1 MKINRTTLTMIVA
14 SLCGVGPNVAISAY
28 GQDALSEAARSSAGR
43 IGDAVGV
50 PKAQT
55 GASQSISDAGEVK
68 APSIKS
74 PSDRAVSGAYPVT
87 TAVRPTG
94 VGAVGGSTDC
104 TSPGCTTPGCDSTGC
119 DSRGSTGLGH
129 LAGRTSGLGG
139 KMLGGRLHGGRGLS
153 SSGSCD
159 TGACGSGGSC
169 SSSGL
174 LSGFGG
180 ACGTGLGAAGSGL
193 GWAETDTLLWWGRGL
208 TNAPV
213 VVGGNSPSVLPSN
226 PLLGGYDNPLGTDM
240 LVGLRGN
247 VGFWLDD
254 CQNYGV
260 GGRAWGVIS
269 QGSEEVI
276 TNGGNSTGIAFYN
289 TSLGQPDTYIVNLD
303 RGPFGK
309 NVGEI
314 GVLNDLDV
322 YSGDLYLRALL
333 LGDRCNRVD
342 LLGGYTFLRLDSGYQ
357 LRSRIV
363 DGWTD
368 APPPVTTITTIVDRF
383 STRNEF
389 HGGHVGL
396 QSNLT
401 RGRFGLGL
409 MGKVAMGNMTST
421 SNISG
426 NYEQL
431 PPLPSQPDR
440 QNRGLFA
447 QSSNIG
453 TVSRDAFTFIP
464 EMNAKLR
471 YQIGRFQ
478 VGVGYTI
485 VVLPEVA
492 LAASQVDTNV
502 DVLGII
508 SPPTTA
514 PVNRFNTESY
524 YLHGI
529 DLGVTYNF

>member
-1 MKINRTTLTMIVA
+1 MKINRTTLTLIVA
-14 SLCGVGPNVAISAY
+14 SLCGVGPNVANTAF

-50 PKAQT
+50 PKAPT

-68 APSIKS
+68 APEVKS
-74 PSDRAVSGAYPVT
+74 PSDKAVAESRPAA
-87 TAVRPTG
+87 TAADPTRMK
-94 VGAVGGSTDC
+94 APYGGSDC
-104 TSPGCTTPGCDSTGC
+104 TSPGCATPGCDSAGC
-119 DSRGSTGLGH
+119 DSRGSSGIGH
-129 LAGRTSGLGG
+129 LAGRSSGLGANL
-139 KMLGGRLHGGRGLS
+139 LGGRLLGTKGLKTA
-153 SSGSCD
+153 GSCD
-159 TGACGSGGSC
+159 SGACGSGGSC

-174 LSGFGG
+174 LSGFGD
-180 ACGTGLGAAGSGL
+180 ACGVGMGAAGSGL

-208 TNAPV
+208 TNSPV
-213 VVGGNSPSVLPSN
+213 VVGGNSPTVLPTN

-269 QGSEEVI
+269 EGSEEVI
-276 TNGGNSTGIAFYN
+276 TNGGNSTGIAFFN

-303 RGPFGK
+303 RGAFGE
-309 NVGEI
+309 NFGEI
-314 GVLNDLDV
+314 GVLNEMDV

-368 APPPVTTITTIVDRF
+368 APPPVSTITTIVDRF
-383 STRNEF
+383 ATKNEF

-396 QSNLT
+396 QSNLN

-409 MGKVAMGNMTST
+409 MGKVAFGNMTST

-431 PPLPSQPDR
+431 PPAPSLPDR
-440 QNRGLFA
+440 QNRGLFT

-453 TVSRDAFTFIP
+453 TVTRDAFTFIP

-471 YQIGRFQ
+471 YQVGRFQ

-508 SPPTTA
+508 SPPTSA

>member
-1 MKINRTTLTMIVA
+1 MKINRTTLTLIVA
-14 SLCGVGPNVAISAY
+14 SLCGVGPTVTNSAY

-43 IGDAVGV
+43 IGDAVEV
-50 PKAQT
+50 PKAPS
-55 GASQSISDAGEVK
+55 GASQTISDAGEVK
-68 APSIKS
+68 APAMKS
-74 PSDRAVSGAYPVT
+74 PSDRAVAGAYPVT
-87 TAVRPTG
+87 SAACPVG
-94 VGAVGGSTDC
+94 GGAVSRGSDC
-104 TSPGCTTPGCDSTGC
+104 SSPGCTTPGCDSAGC
-119 DSRGSTGLGH
+119 DSRGGGFGH
-129 LAGRTSGLGG
+129 
-139 KMLGGRLHGGRGLS
+139 LGGRSLGMGGKLFGANGMGGV
-153 SSGSCD
+153 GSCD
-159 TGACGSGGSC
+159 SGSGGSC
-169 SSSGL
+169 SSGGL
-174 LSGFGG
+174 LSGLGG
-180 ACGTGLGAAGSGL
+180 ACGVGGCGLVAAGSGL

-208 TNAPV
+208 TNSPV
-213 VVGGNSPSVLPSN
+213 IVGGNNATALPTN

-240 LVGLRGN
+240 LLGLRGN

-254 CQNYGV
+254 CQHYGI

-269 QGSEEVI
+269 EDSEEVI
-276 TNGGNSTGIAFYN
+276 TNGGNSTGISFFN

-314 GVLNDLDV
+314 GVLSDLDV

-357 LRSRIV
+357 LRSRVV

-368 APPPVTTITTIVDRF
+368 APPPVTTVTTIVDRF
-383 STRNEF
+383 STKNEF

-396 QSNLT
+396 QSNIT

-453 TVSRDAFTFIP
+453 SVSRDAFTFIP

-471 YQIGRFQ
+471 YQLGRFQ
-478 VGVGYTI
+478 VGVGYTV

-508 SPPTTA
+508 NPPTTA
-514 PVNRFNTESY
+514 PVNRFNTESF

>member
-1 MKINRTTLTMIVA
+1 MKINRTTLSLIVA
-14 SLCGVGPNVAISAY
+14 SLCGAGPTVAF

-43 IGDAVGV
+43 VGDAVGA
-50 PKAQT
+50 PKAQS

-68 APSIKS
+68 APAMRS
-74 PSDRAVSGAYPVT
+74 PSDRAAADAYPVT
-87 TAVRPTG
+87 TAARPSGMVAAPGT
-94 VGAVGGSTDC
+94 SDC
-104 TSPGCTTPGCDSTGC
+104 TSPGCTTPGCDSAGC
-119 DSRGSTGLGH
+119 DSRSSLGSGRMGRVGGKLLGAGH
-129 LAGRTSGLGG
+129 LSNSGN
-139 KMLGGRLHGGRGLS
+139 
-153 SSGSCD
+153 CD
-159 TGACGSGGSC
+159 S
-169 SSSGL
+169 
-174 LSGFGG
+174 G
-180 ACGTGLGAAGSGL
+180 ACGTGGGCDSGAACASGGLLGGFGAACGSGTGCRSPFGSGL
-193 GWAETDTLLWWGRGL
+193 GWAESDTLLWWGRGL
-208 TNAPV
+208 TNSPV
-213 VVGGNSPSVLPSN
+213 IVGGNSATVLPTN

-260 GGRAWGVIS
+260 GGRAWGLIS
-269 QGSEEVI
+269 DGNEQVI
-276 TNGGNSTGIAFYN
+276 TNGGNSTGISFFN
-289 TSLGQPDTYIVNLD
+289 SSLGQPDTYIVNLD

-333 LGDRCNRVD
+333 LGNRCNRVD
-342 LLGGYTFLRLDSGYQ
+342 LLGGYTYLRLDSGYQ

-368 APPPVTTITTIVDRF
+368 APPPVTTVTTIVDRF
-383 STRNEF
+383 STKNEF

-396 QSNLT
+396 QSNIT

-426 NYEQL
+426 SYEQI
-431 PPLPSQPDR
+431 PPLPSLPDR

-478 VGVGYTI
+478 VGVGYTV

-492 LAASQVDTNV
+492 MAASQIDTNV
-502 DVLGII
+502 DALGILN
-508 SPPTTA
+508 PPTVA

>member
-1 MKINRTTLTMIVA
+1 MKINRSTLTLILA
-14 SLCGVGPNVAISAY
+14 SLCGVGPTVATNAF

-43 IGDAVGV
+43 IGDAGETAEA
-50 PKAQT
+50 PKAQS
-55 GASQSISDAGEVK
+55 GASQSISDAGQVK
-68 APSIKS
+68 APAMKS
-74 PSDRAVSGAYPVT
+74 PSDRSAGGYPVA
-87 TAVRPTG
+87 TANRPVATG
-94 VGAVGGSTDC
+94 SMRSGSDC
-104 TSPGCTTPGCDSTGC
+104 TSPGCTTPGCDSLGC
-119 DSRGSTGLGH
+119 DSRGAS
-129 LAGRTSGLGG
+129 LGG
-139 KMLGGRLHGGRGLS
+139 KMFAGAARGGFGN
-153 SSGSCD
+153 SCD
-159 TGACGSGGSC
+159 SGACDSGGMC

-174 LSGFGG
+174 LGG
-180 ACGTGLGAAGSGL
+180 LGAGCGLGGRGLGAAGTGL

-208 TNAPV
+208 TNSPV
-213 VVGGNSPSVLPSN
+213 IVGGNSPSVLPSN

-240 LVGLRGN
+240 LLGLRGN

-260 GGRAWGVIS
+260 GGRGWGVIS
-269 QGSEEVI
+269 DGNEQVI
-276 TNGGNSTGIAFYN
+276 TNGGNSTGIAFFN
-289 TSLGQPDTYIVNLD
+289 TSLNQPDTYIVNLD

-322 YSGDLYLRALL
+322 YSGDLYLRAML

-383 STRNEF
+383 NTKNEF

-396 QSNLT
+396 QSNIN

-426 NYEQL
+426 SYEQI

-447 QSSNIG
+447 QQSNIG
-453 TVSRDAFTFIP
+453 SVTRDAFTFIP
-464 EMNAKLR
+464 EMNAKIR
-471 YQIGRFQ
+471 YQVGRFQ

-492 LAASQVDTNV
+492 LAASQIDNNI

-508 SPPTTA
+508 NPPTTA
-514 PVNRFNTESY
+514 PVNKFNTESY

>member
-1 MKINRTTLTMIVA
+1 MKINRTTLTLILA
-14 SLCGVGPNVAISAY
+14 SLCGVGPTVATSSY

-43 IGDAVGV
+43 IGDSGEVGV
-50 PKAQT
+50 ATKAQS

-68 APSIKS
+68 APAMKS
-74 PSDRAVSGAYPVT
+74 PSDRAAAGAYPVA
-87 TAVRPTG
+87 TAARP
-94 VGAVGGSTDC
+94 AASGSIRSGSDC
-104 TSPGCTTPGCDSTGC
+104 ASPGCTTPGCDSLGC
-119 DSRGSTGLGH
+119 DSRGASTGGKLF
-129 LAGRTSGLGG
+129 AGRRMGLGN
-139 KMLGGRLHGGRGLS
+139 
-153 SSGSCD
+153 SCD
-159 TGACGSGGSC
+159 NGACDAGGACGSGG
-169 SSSGL
+169 L
-174 LSGFGG
+174 LSGLCGGLGGGCDSFGRG
-180 ACGTGLGAAGSGL
+180 MGAAGSGL

-208 TNAPV
+208 TNSPV
-213 VVGGNSPSVLPSN
+213 IVGGNTPSELPTN
-226 PLLGGYDNPLGTDM
+226 PLLGGYNNPLGTDM
-240 LVGLRGN
+240 LLGMRAN

-260 GGRAWGVIS
+260 GGRAWGLIS
-269 QGSEEVI
+269 DGKEQVI

-309 NVGEI
+309 NIGEI

-333 LGDRCNRVD
+333 LGNRCNRVD

-357 LRSRIV
+357 LRSRVV

-368 APPPVTTITTIVDRF
+368 APPPVTTVTTIVDRF
-383 STRNEF
+383 NTKNEF

-396 QSNLT
+396 QSNIT

-426 NYEQL
+426 NYEQI
-431 PPLPSQPDR
+431 PPLPSQPDL

-447 QSSNIG
+447 QQSNIG
-453 TVSRDAFTFIP
+453 SVTRDAFTFIP
-464 EMNAKLR
+464 EMNAKVR

-492 LAASQVDTNV
+492 MAASQVDNNI
-502 DVLGII
+502 DVLGIV
-508 SPPTTA
+508 SPPPTA

>member
-1 MKINRTTLTMIVA
+1 MKINRTTLSLIVA
-14 SLCGVGPNVAISAY
+14 SLCGVGPAVAF

-43 IGDAVGV
+43 IGDAVDA
-50 PKAQT
+50 PKVQS

-68 APSIKS
+68 APAMRS
-74 PSDRAVSGAYPVT
+74 PSDRAVAGAYPVA
-87 TAVRPTG
+87 TARPNGMGMVR
-94 VGAVGGSTDC
+94 GGSDC
-104 TSPGCTTPGCDSTGC
+104 TSPGCTTPGCDSSGC
-119 DSRGSTGLGH
+119 DSRGS
-129 LAGRTSGLGG
+129 AGFGGNGGKLFGAHRSGRLGG
-139 KMLGGRLHGGRGLS
+139 
-153 SSGSCD
+153 CD
-159 TGACGSGGSC
+159 TGACSGGGSC
-169 SSSGL
+169 DSAGL

-180 ACGTGLGAAGSGL
+180 ACGLGAGRFGAAGSGL

-208 TNAPV
+208 TNSPV
-213 VVGGNSPSVLPSN
+213 IVGGNSPTVLPTN

-269 QGSEEVI
+269 DGNEQVI
-276 TNGGNSTGIAFYN
+276 TNGGNSTGISFYN

-368 APPPVTTITTIVDRF
+368 APPPVTTVTTIVDRF
-383 STRNEF
+383 STKNEF

-396 QSNLT
+396 QSNIT
-401 RGRFGLGL
+401 RGRFGMGL

-426 NYEQL
+426 NYEQI

-440 QNRGLFA
+440 QNRGLFTQA
-447 QSSNIG
+447 SNIG
-453 TVSRDAFTFIP
+453 TVTRDAFTFIP
-464 EMNAKLR
+464 ELNARVR
-471 YQIGRFQ
+471 YQLGRFQ
-478 VGVGYTI
+478 VGVGYT
-485 VVLPEVA
+485 VVILPEVA
-492 LAASQVDTNV
+492 MAASQVDTNV

-508 SPPTTA
+508 SPPTNA

>member
-1 MKINRTTLTMIVA
+1 MRINRTTLTLIVA
-14 SLCGVGPNVAISAY
+14 SLCGVGPTFAY
-28 GQDALSEAARSSAGR
+28 GQDALSEAARSSVGR
-43 IGDAVGV
+43 IGDAEGV
-50 PKAQT
+50 PKAQA
-55 GASQSISDAGEVK
+55 GASQSISDAGAVK
-68 APSIKS
+68 APAMRS
-74 PSDRAVSGAYPVT
+74 PSDRASAGAYPVT
-87 TAVRPTG
+87 TNARPSYAAP
-94 VGAVGGSTDC
+94 VLGGSDC

-119 DSRGSTGLGH
+119 DSRG
-129 LAGRTSGLGG
+129 AGSMGSRAMGG
-139 KMLGGRLHGGRGLS
+139 KLFGGRYKGQA
-153 SSGSCD
+153 GSCD

-169 SSSGL
+169 GSSGL

-180 ACGTGLGAAGSGL
+180 ACGLGAGGLGAGGLGGSGL

-208 TNAPV
+208 TNSPV
-213 VVGGNSPSVLPSN
+213 IVGGNSATVLPTN

-240 LVGLRGN
+240 LLGLRGN

-254 CQNYGV
+254 CQNYGI
-260 GGRAWGVIS
+260 GGRGWGLVS
-269 QGSEEVI
+269 DGNEQVI
-276 TNGGNSTGIAFYN
+276 TNGGNSTGIAFFN
-289 TSLGQPDTYIVNLD
+289 TSLNQPDTYVVNLD

-322 YSGDLYLRALL
+322 YSGDLYGRALL

-342 LLGGYTFLRLDSGYQ
+342 LIGGYTFLRLDSGYQ

-368 APPPVTTITTIVDRF
+368 APPPVTTVTTIVDRF
-383 STRNEF
+383 STKNEF

-396 QSNLT
+396 QSNIN

-409 MGKVAMGNMTST
+409 MGKVAMGNMS
-421 SNISG
+421 SISSISG
-426 NYEQL
+426 NYEQI

-471 YQIGRFQ
+471 YQLGRFQ

-502 DVLGII
+502 DVFGIV
-508 SPPTTA
+508 SPPITA
-514 PVNRFNTESY
+514 PVNRFNTESF